1 VQWCHR
7 DLWADNVRGTP
18 SGRLCVIDWDNAGS
32 ADPVQETACA
42 LVEFGRGQAERAHA
56 VAVAYREHG
65 GRALPSE
72 PGDLT
77 MALAQ
82 FGHFAAAAA
91 RRWLAADDGDD
102 DTRSRAAAWFREGY
116 DEPLDR
122 AGIADL
128 LEAVRSVP

>member
-1 VQWCHR
+1 
-7 DLWADNVRGTP
+7 
-18 SGRLCVIDWDNAGS
+18 VIDWDNAGS

-56 VAVAYREHG
+56 VAVASREHG
-65 GRALPSE
+65 GRALPRE

-82 FGHFAAAAA
+82 FGHSAEAAA

-102 DTRSRAAAWFREGY
+102 DGDDDALSRAAAWFPEGY
-116 DEPLDR
+116 DQPLDR

-128 LEAVRSVP
+128 LEAVRSVS